1 MIKRSSGTLT
11 IGDAFKL
18 FKTSKNDVQKVT
30 MNNYE
35 LSFELFLRDNGIEE
49 NFPLCNITNRFFEHW
64 VNSSE
69 RSISAK
75 NHHLVSMRVFLY
87 WCMKQGYLERYQINK
102 LKYQMSAPRF
112 YTDDELELLVK
123 KPSKSELFSQYRT
136 YVLICFILATGARAS
151 TLTNIK
157 MSDISFSNHEIIY
170 RHLKNRHT
178 AVIPLSKSLEKVLR
192 EYLSVWQ
199 REKEDGYLFCD
210 MNERQSTVSAL
221 YQSMENYCRRRGV
234 ESKGLHA
241 LRHSF
246 AREYII
252 NGGNAFKLQRIL
264 THSDMSM
271 TKRYVRLFD
280 SDLQNDYFSPLDS
293 YKNQGRISRK

>member
-1 MIKRSSGTLT
+1 M
-11 IGDAFKL
+11 
-18 FKTSKNDVQKVT
+18 V
-30 MNNYE
+30 
-35 LSFELFLRDNGIEE
+35 
-49 NFPLCNITNRFFEHW
+49 
-64 VNSSE
+64 
-69 RSISAK
+69 
-75 NHHLVSMRVFLY
+75 
-87 WCMKQGYLERYQINK
+87 
-102 LKYQMSAPRF
+102 
-112 YTDDELELLVK
+112 
-123 KPSKSELFSQYRT
+123 
-136 YVLICFILATGARAS
+136 ICFILATGARAS

-199 REKEDGYLFCD
+199 REKEDGWLFCD